1 VALTASMPRSVA
13 HGIDDVRALK
23 DQIVGPSE
31 WREVSQEMI
40 DRFAELTGDDQWIHT
55 DTERAKSESPFGTT
69 IAHGN
74 LTLSLIDGMRK
85 ELGEW
90 SGFKLGIN
98 YGWNKVR
105 FPAPVPS
112 GSRVRCY
119 AQIVEVTDLGGGWH
133 QVVTRFT
140 VENEGGEKPVCV
152 ADSVGRALVDES

>member
-1 VALTASMPRSVA
+1 VALSASMPRSVA

-31 WREVSQEMI
+31 WREVSQDMI

-55 DTERAKSESPFGTT
+55 DPERAKRESPFGTT

-105 FPAPVPS
+105 FPAPVLS

-119 AQIVEVTDLGGGWH
+119 SQIVEVTDLGSGWH

-140 VENEGGEKPVCV
+140 VETERGEKPACV
-152 ADSVGRALVDES
+152 ADSVGRALVEDS